1 MHTVMGQ
8 FVLIALEAMCDL
20 LAAYP
25 SCKKPTHNEL
35 RLWIIQRV
43 NSPLCN
49 KDTSIVCYL
58 AERKQ
63 MVTKENTGYVT
74 LWMVLNMVIRGGEFT
89 FARLATWE
97 IN

>member
-1 MHTVMGQ
+1 M
-8 FVLIALEAMCDL
+8 
-20 LAAYP
+20 
-25 SCKKPTHNEL
+25 
-35 RLWIIQRV
+35 
-43 NSPLCN
+43 
-49 KDTSIVCYL
+49 CYL